1 MRSMLCIRC
10 LLAVMLLGLV
20 SLLLP
25 TTSAIGDMPLESRD
39 RAMES
44 LYGAQSGFERLAS
57 LTISIWLEYDRPG
70 VLFIYRGV
78 LPRNTPLP
86 ARLIFR
92 LPRQPTLTA
101 VVDEGGQLRYVEP
114 HLSQEGAACI
124 VAYATSSAE
133 FQLEYYDDSLQRRGA
148 ERELYYT
155 YRSEYAVE
163 QLALEVKEAFGVTRF
178 DLEPPPDVDS
188 QSSEGLLLHRRLIG
202 PVARGEEL
210 HWRISYTKSDP
221 RLVAEALGLPAAAPV
236 SVETRT
242 AGVAVKTANDR
253 ATWAAMALVG
263 LIAMGGLGLVARAN
277 TVSSLKKPAPRRRT
291 SAAKPTRAKV
301 VSEPPA
307 PEVRQARFCHR
318 CGTTMRKGDSYC
330 RKCGT
335 RRRGT

>member
-1 MRSMLCIRC
+1 LCIRC
-10 LLAVMLLGLV
+10 LLAVLLLGLV

-25 TTSAIGDMPLESRD
+25 ASSAIGNMPLGNPG

-44 LYGAQSGFERLAS
+44 LHGAQSGFERLAS

-86 ARLIFR
+86 ARLVFR

-101 VVDEGGQLRYVEP
+101 VVDEGGQLRSVEP
-114 HLSQEGAACI
+114 QVSQDGSTCI
-124 VAYATSSAE
+124 VAYDTSSAE
-133 FQLEYYDDSLQRRGA
+133 FQLEYYDDSLQRRDA
-148 ERELYYT
+148 ERELYYA

-163 QLALEVKEAFGVTRF
+163 QLALEVKEPFGVTRF
-178 DLEPPPDVDS
+178 DLDPPPDMDS
-188 QSSEGLLLHRRLIG
+188 QSPDGLLLHRRLIG
-202 PVARGEEL
+202 PVARGEEVY
-210 HWRISYTKSDP
+210 WRISYSKSDP
-221 RLVAEALGLPAAAPV
+221 RLAAEALGLPTAAPV

-242 AGVAVKTANDR
+242 AGVAARAANER

-277 TVSSLKKPAPRRRT
+277 TVSSLKKPASRRRT
-291 SAAKPTRAKV
+291 PAAKPTRAKV

-330 RKCGT
+330 RRCGT